1 MRRDIAEQMLAHLRE
16 LGTPFNGLSALSDQL
31 ESDERTRVRRSIGQI
46 MATAAALQLQIA
58 QQYPDLDPDK
68 AP

>member
-1 MRRDIAEQMLAHLRE
+1 MRRDLAEQMMAHLCE
-16 LGTPFNGLSALSDQL
+16 LRTPFSSMSALSDQL
-31 ESDERTRVRRSIGQI
+31 ESEERTRVRRSIGQI